1 MYYVYA
7 IKSVHRNYIYVGI
20 SSNIARRLDQ
30 HNKGQNKSTKPYR
43 PFFLFFHELLDSR
56 EKAREREIYFKH
68 SSGKRFLRKLL
79 NEYLKENSQ
88 KHSCRPV

>member
-43 PFFLFFHELLDSR
+43 PFFLFFMNYWIP
-56 EKAREREIYFKH
+56 EKRQER
-68 SSGKRFLRKLL
+68 GKFIL
-79 NEYLKENSQ
+79 NIRQENDF
-88 KHSCRPV
+88 CGNY